1 MKPEV
6 APPAVEVCTNFIG
19 RGKPLPY
26 IDSVVYLLIRCL
38 RHHLPGHGKA
48 AAIRRSVNG
57 CEVKDNLYSVGKI
70 KNKIILL
77 FSP

>member
-1 MKPEV
+1 MGTAVGGVSRAESRTESEIA
-6 APPAVEVCTNFIG
+6 APVIEVCTNFIG

-48 AAIRRSVNG
+48 AVIRRSVNG
-57 CEVKDNLYSVGKI
+57 REVKDKLC
-70 KNKIILL
+70 
-77 FSP
+77 